1 MPENRRVV
9 FLNQVLDALKQRLP
23 DASDADLL
31 KAATRQVELEEA
43 SKAASAERRVS
54 RAKQQADEA
63 KEGRKLELE
72 EQAVA
77 DAKAEK
83 VRAENPQGLVEK
95 IIGAP
100 GSERR
105 KDLRTAIIQGG
116 LGTALGVGGSQLFS
130 TAGKIAE
137 KSADDALPP
146 ATAPSGKAPLTPS
159 TGQVSDFIN
168 SIQKYNQ
175 NLRGQAIMLRLRLD
189 FEGADRLEAQQID
202 PSKALQDYRQGSRTD
217 FGYGTKRKIEEKT
230 AEYEAE
236 QKLEQIR
243 QETERLKQEAQNQRK
258 VLDLAGEVI
267 KSTEGSMNIDLLPSR
282 R

>member
-54 RAKQQADEA
+54 KAKQQAAEA
-63 KEGRKLELE
+63 KEVRKLELE

-83 VRAENPQGLVEK
+83 IRAETPENLVER
-95 IIGAP
+95 IIGP
-100 GSERR
+100 KGSDRR
-105 KDLRTAIIQGG
+105 ESMRN
-116 LGTALGVGGSQLFS
+116 LGYTALGGALTSGATGLINAATKGV
-130 TAGKIAE
+130 E
-137 KSADDALPP
+137 KSIDDALPP

-159 TGQVSDFIN
+159 TAQVSDFIN

-175 NLRGQAIMLRLRLD
+175 NLRGQAMVLRLRLD
-189 FEGADRLEAQQID
+189 FEGANRLEAQQID
-202 PSKALQDYRQGSRTD
+202 PAKALQDYREGARTD
-217 FGYGTKRKIEEKT
+217 FGYGTKRKIEQDT
-230 AEYEAE
+230 AGDEAE
-236 QKLEQIR
+236 QELERIK
-243 QETERLKQEAQNQRK
+243 QETERLKQEAENQRR
-258 VLDLAGEVI
+258 VLDLAGQVI